1 MVQSVFPFQYFSLA
15 SLEIQRSLLRS
26 GRLGTVIAG
35 PPIPVTGQSEFDATL
50 FHRQFR
56 QYRPVQ
62 MARWV
67 LGHLEDSGCSG
78 RLADSGCSGRLADSG
93 CSGRLADLGCSDHLA
108 DLGSS
113 ARLGYLGLDFL
124 ELDPSDPWAC
134 WAYWDCSL
142 VHSAH
147 WDCLADY

>member
-1 MVQSVFPFQYFSLA
+1 VVQSVFPFQYFSLA
-15 SLEIQRSLLRS
+15 SLEIHRSLLRS

-50 FHRQFR
+50 FHRLFR

-78 RLADSGCSGRLADSG
+78 RLAD
-93 CSGRLADLGCSDHLA
+93 LGC
-108 DLGSS
+108 S
-113 ARLGYLGLDFL
+113 ARLGYLGLDSL
-124 ELDPSDPWAC
+124 ELDPSDPWA
-134 WAYWDCSL
+134 WLAYWDCSL
-142 VHSAH
+142 ERSAH
-147 WDCLADY
+147 LDCLADY

>member
-78 RLADSGCSGRLADSG
+78 RLADSGCSGRLAD
-93 CSGRLADLGCSDHLA
+93 LGCSDHLA

-124 ELDPSDPWAC
+124 ELDPSDPWA
-134 WAYWDCSL
+134 WLAYWDCSL
-142 VHSAH
+142 ERSAH
-147 WDCLADY
+147 LDCLADY